1 MGSAPRLVLASGSP
15 RRRQLLA
22 LLRVPFTVVVP
33 EVDEAPLLGESP
45 ESLVR
50 RLALAKAEAVAG
62 EVVLAADTIVDID
75 GDVLG
80 KPGDDD
86 EARAMLTR
94 LSGRS
99 HWVHTGV
106 AVRHRRGLDVE
117 VVATEVVFAP
127 LTRATIERY
136 VATGEPLDKAGAYAM
151 QGAGGA
157 FVTAIAG
164 SPSNVVGL
172 PLATVAPM
180 LAHAGLSVVGA
191 TSL

>member
-1 MGSAPRLVLASGSP
+1 V
-15 RRRQLLA
+15 
-22 LLRVPFTVVVP
+22 
-33 EVDEAPLLGESP
+33 E
-45 ESLVR
+45 
-50 RLALAKAEAVAG
+50 KAGAVTG
-62 EVVLAADTIVDID
+62 DVVLAADTIVDID

-80 KPGDDD
+80 KPVDED

-106 AVRHRRGLDVE
+106 AVRQRRGVEVE

-127 LTRATIERY
+127 LTPGTIERY
-136 VATGEPLDKAGAYAM
+136 VATGEPLDKAGAYAI

-157 FVTAIAG
+157 FVAAIAG

-180 LAHAGLSVVGA
+180 LARAGLAVVGA
-191 TSL
+191 GRP